1 VDSVLEFGTFP
12 DASRVTVPALVPVP
26 AAQVPL
32 GKNRYVTVPV
42 AVTVSE
48 LVTVAVSYALAPV
61 VSEPDHAAFVEASNT
76 VVAVLEVP
84 LPTVNGS
91 HGLVDP
97 E

>member
-12 DASRVTVPALVPVP
+12 AASKVTVPAPVPVP

-42 AVTVSE
+42 AVIESDVF
-48 LVTVAVSYALAPV
+48 TVAVSYALAPV
-61 VSEPDHAAFVEASNT
+61 VSDPDHAAFVPASNT
-76 VVAVLEVP
+76 VVAVLDVP

>member
-1 VDSVLEFGTFP
+1 LEFGTFP
-12 DASRVTVPALVPVP
+12 DASRVTVPAPVPVP
-26 AAQVPL
+26 AAHVPL

-42 AVTVSE
+42 AVMVSE